1 MYAKP
6 NMLEQI
12 KLFFEKHLSLPPP
25 EAAEAK
31 LQEALTA
38 LMTEMMTM
46 DDVCQD
52 VERTKILSLVQKCFS
67 LSTEQ
72 AEALM
77 AKAEHK
83 RQQAVDY
90 YEFTSTINQCLGPE
104 EKIKFVKSLWQ
115 IAYADGT
122 IDPQE
127 EYLVRKIADLLGV
140 SHTDFILAKLRAN
153 PDT

>member
-1 MYAKP
+1 
-6 NMLEQI
+6 MLEQI
-12 KLFFEKHLSLPPP
+12 KLFFEKHLSLASP
-25 EAAEAK
+25 EVVAEAR

-52 VERTKILSLVQKCFS
+52 VGRVKILSLVKKCFS

-72 AEALM
+72 AETLM
-77 AKAEHK
+77 TNAEHK
-83 RQQAVDY
+83 RRQAVDY
-90 YEFTSTINQCLGPE
+90 YEFTSTINRCLSPE

-115 IAYADGT
+115 IAYADGN

-127 EYLVRKIADLLGV
+127 EYMVRKIADLLGV
-140 SHTDFILAKLRAN
+140 AHSDFILAKLRAN
-153 PDT
+153 PNP